1 MRERIAAAEKDAA
14 RSGATA
20 MAELLELWAR
30 IRATPPWLVKPS
42 KVAQADI
49 NDWQDDADQLKILE
63 ARLEE
68 LNNPA
73 CQLPLQ
79 GVRSD
84 RMRIDCTVEHL
95 RSAK

>member
-1 MRERIAAAEKDAA
+1 MN
-14 RSGATA
+14 
-20 MAELLELWAR
+20 
-30 IRATPPWLVKPS
+30 PS
-42 KVAQADI
+42 KVTQKDTE
-49 NDWQDDADQLKILE
+49 DWQGDAAQLKILE

-84 RMRIDCTVEHL
+84 RKRIDATVERL